1 MHHSIKN
8 FDKFPLDV
16 RQNLVSSWFRGSLSG
31 SPLTLDLINAGE
43 YEKAA
48 KEFLRNEEYDNAVAL
63 DRRGIIERMNNT
75 AKAIKSLS
83 KQKVRYKS
91 RSSPEKNFN

>member
-1 MHHSIKN
+1 M
-8 FDKFPLDV
+8 
-16 RQNLVSSWFRGSLSG
+16 SG

-48 KEFLRNEEYDNAVAL
+48 EEFLRNDEYDNAISL
-63 DRRGIIERMNNT
+63 NRKGRLKKRMENT

-83 KQKVRYKS
+83 K
-91 RSSPEKNFN
+91 EKFNLGGFSCEIKLLTKGCS